1 MEPIV
6 KRIALAAALLL
17 ASVPVDAQI
26 YDNRRNKEPSIWV
39 SAGIAAFS
47 ADGINDGSTGSAWDF
62 AGTNAQY
69 RASIEKAIQ
78 NQTSVGITLGYIDM
92 PFTYYGGALV
102 GGDAV
107 GPNSCAQCDAH
118 MKIYSLGLSL
128 HVGGGLGFHQVLEA
142 SAGVN
147 HYRDFKRDA
156 DGGALEPLDG
166 NTDPAFS
173 FGYGFGY
180 NFSKSQE
187 IFAIQDYGLALH
199 ERTGL
204 QNNQSNTL
212 TTRTTRIG
220 YRMGFGARGP
230 LR

>member
-1 MEPIV
+1 M
-6 KRIALAAALLL
+6 KRIALILALVLGSMPL
-17 ASVPVDAQI
+17 NAQI
-26 YDNRRNKEPSIWV
+26 YDNRSNKDPSIWM
-39 SAGIAAFS
+39 SAGVAAFS

-62 AGTNAQY
+62 SGTNVQY

-78 NQTSVGITLGYIDM
+78 NQTSVGITVGYIDM
-92 PFTYYGGALV
+92 PFTYYGPTTGTLS
-102 GGDAV
+102 DA
-107 GPNSCAQCDAH
+107 NSCSQCDAH
-118 MKIYSLGLSL
+118 MKIYSAALSL

-142 SAGVN
+142 TVGVN

-156 DGGALEPLDG
+156 DGGALAPLTG

-173 FGYGFGY
+173 FGYGFGF

-187 IFAIQDYGLALH
+187 VYAIQDYGLALH
-199 ERTGL
+199 ERSGL
-204 QNNQSNTL
+204 PNNQSNTL
-212 TTRTTRIG
+212 TIRTTRIG